1 MESLLCFDLKLH
13 NQEILGIGGLS
24 DCGMVFSLANKRMRE
39 KTNEH
44 RNIVLNRYSIIYL
57 M

>member
-1 MESLLCFDLKLH
+1 MESLLCFDLEQHK
-13 NQEILGIGGLS
+13 QEILGIGVCLTVAW
-24 DCGMVFSLANKRMRE
+24 CLVLQTRMRE
-39 KTNEH
+39 KTHEH